1 MVASCHRKSG
11 NYQIA
16 FETYKSIHEKNPEN
30 IECMFF
36 DSQPKLIP
44 LFQVF
49 DSWSV
54 SAQI

>member
-16 FETYKSIHEKNPEN
+16 FETYKSIHEKYPEN

-36 DSQPKLIP
+36 DSQSKLIP